1 MQWSDSGPIKTA
13 HGDDEPLSNSN
24 CTQCLSLSACR
35 EPLPPGPD
43 PIGKETPRRLFG
55 EVLWI
60 KMQWGWSSSSR
71 SVGRGP
77 FALCIN
83 IPLHG
88 GWWCFMYFVL
98 LFFCDLF
105 HLCSSH
111 LKLINFLTYADLLRP
126 LSKDKFVHG
135 IPFQDAIVS
144 FAPILYNQPSMT
156 RKISSGRSM
165 QSRGPVSPVRYG
177 PF

>member
-1 MQWSDSGPIKTA
+1 MPPTVA
-13 HGDDEPLSNSN
+13 
-24 CTQCLSLSACR
+24 
-35 EPLPPGPD
+35 PGPRSNRKRNAPGD
-43 PIGKETPRRLFG
+43 CLERFCESKCNEGG
-55 EVLWI
+55 VVVVEVCVC
-60 KMQWGWSSSSR
+60 GG
-71 SVGRGP
+71 VP

-165 QSRGPVSPVRYG
+165 QSRGPVQLPIKYNLWGQWSPKLNLSHARLKGAFFYKTN
-177 PF
+177 